1 MAFNFA
7 AAEKQAL
14 KDTECRKLGLILLG
28 QSGGGKSF
36 AAGTFG
42 VKTLYLYGSGES
54 HGPTAARH
62 SGGGNVVPVLWD
74 YDDEGVKLAP
84 DAAYKRLLDC
94 LRDIESI
101 TAAGFKAVMVDGA
114 TELEALI
121 RQTKR
126 WEQLCLTDKGK
137 HNNFAEGTAAGTM
150 FRAVLDALRELQRA
164 ADVHYAMTCIL
175 DVRQLGADGAILESA
190 PRLTGYQLADSI
202 VPQFPD
208 IVVVGR
214 MLKNEVPGHYFQ
226 FLAGVTKSSKDAAGE
241 IKKTVNFHPRI
252 AGKALTDLPA
262 AVPADLGKLA
272 AFKAGTKK
280 AKEPT

>member
-7 AAEKQAL
+7 AAEQSAL
-14 KDTECRKLGLILLG
+14 KDMDCKKLGLMLLG

-54 HGPTAARH
+54 HGPAAARH
-62 SGGGNVVPVLWD
+62 AGGPNVIPVIWD
-74 YDDEGVKLAP
+74 HDDDGTRVNADK
-84 DAAYKRLLDC
+84 AYKRLLDC
-94 LRDIESI
+94 LRDVEGIRQ
-101 TAAGFKAVMVDGA
+101 AGFQAVMVDGA

-121 RQTKR
+121 RQTKQ

-137 HNNFAEGTAAGTM
+137 HNNFAEGPAAATM
-150 FRAVLDALRELQRA
+150 FRAVLDALRDLQRA
-164 ADVHYAMTCIL
+164 LDIHYAMTCIL
-175 DVRQLGADGAILESA
+175 DVRQLGSDGVILESA

-202 VPQFPD
+202 IPQFPD

-214 MLKNEVPGHYFQ
+214 MLKNDVPGHYFQ
-226 FLAGVTKSSKDAAGE
+226 FLAGVTKTSKDAAGE
-241 IKKTVNFHPRI
+241 VKKTVNFHPRI
-252 AGKALTDLPA
+252 TGKALADLPL

-272 AFKAGTKK
+272 AFKAGAKK
-280 AKEPT
+280 GAKE